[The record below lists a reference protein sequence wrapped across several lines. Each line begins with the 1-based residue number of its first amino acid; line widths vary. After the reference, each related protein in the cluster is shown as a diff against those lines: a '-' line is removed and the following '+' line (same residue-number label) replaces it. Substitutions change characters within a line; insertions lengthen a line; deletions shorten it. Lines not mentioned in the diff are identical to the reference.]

1 MLLLPAQLQEAFKR
15 LGLSIMGTTSS
26 KLEKSLPSSFPDSE
40 RLFGLE
46 NVSCAAAQ
54 APPAPAKKEG
64 SLLQHIC
71 CARPVVALDRCC

>member
-1 MLLLPAQLQEAFKR
+1 MLRVRPQEAFKR

-46 NVSCAAAQ
+46 NVSPDAA
-54 APPAPAKKEG
+54 
-64 SLLQHIC
+64 
-71 CARPVVALDRCC
+71 